1 MEYEIIFSRYKEMT
15 YNMAVFKG
23 RKQNL
28 LSTVSGTTSDDQNT
42 DFSLSQKPHAHYVI
56 EQPFL

>member
-1 MEYEIIFSRYKEMT
+1 MT
-15 YNMAVFKG
+15 YNTAVFKG

-28 LSTVSGTTSDDQNT
+28 LSTVSGTISDDQNT
-42 DFSLSQKPHAHYVI
+42 DFSLPQKPHALYLI